1 MNTEPTFQ
9 ILNLAT
15 QETFTWT
22 LTEILKEINRDR
34 SEEWT
39 DYNSEDWREGWD
51 YWVEGEYYS
60 MEGATRRDFI

>member
-60 MEGATRRDFI
+60 MEGAIRRDFI